1 MMEENRKG
9 PSIFYAVV
17 GVATL
22 VVAIIGATF
31 AFFSASATV
40 EGGDD
45 VIQGGTNDQL
55 STALT
60 AKVERV
66 VFEGANATSGD
77 SLVPSDITATADS
90 VNAAVAAKCVDD
102 GYTGCHLY
110 KIEAQ
115 SSQDVKAA
123 DLRLETLTLTGVTNK
138 DDWKYIIYSNDG
150 TSNNATGTVIGS
162 PEKAFEVVSTAPVSF
177 HSTGL
182 TANQPVYYYLLI
194 YIANQ
199 DKPQNAADASNVT
212 GTYAGTVTFAAAGG
226 GKVSATFSATTNVT
240 P

>member
-9 PSIFYAVV
+9 PGIFYAVV

-31 AFFSASATV
+31 AYFSASATV

-90 VNAAVAAKCVDD
+90 VNKAVAAKCVAG

-110 KIEAQ
+110 KITA
-115 SSQDVKAA
+115 SSTQDVAAA
-123 DLRLETLTLTGVTNK
+123 DLQLASLTLTGVTNK
-138 DDWKYIIYSNDG
+138 ADWKYVIYSNDG
-150 TSNNATGTVIGS
+150 TSNNATGTVTGS
-162 PEKAFEVVSTAPVSF
+162 PEAGFEVTSAAPVSF

-182 TANQPVYYYLLI
+182 TANTPVYYYLLV

-199 DKPQNAADASNVT
+199 DKAQNADDASNVT
-212 GTYAGTVTFAAAGG
+212 GTYSGTVTFTAAGG
-226 GKVSATFSATTNVT
+226 GKVSATFSA
-240 P
+240 